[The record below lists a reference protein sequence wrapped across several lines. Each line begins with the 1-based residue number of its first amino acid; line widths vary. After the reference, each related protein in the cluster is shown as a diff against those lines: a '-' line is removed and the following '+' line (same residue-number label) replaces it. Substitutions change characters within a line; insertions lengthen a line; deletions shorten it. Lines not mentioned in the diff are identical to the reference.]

1 MFYLHH
7 RRHIEGF
14 WGLSLVF
21 LFLVVGRGGW
31 GCSSQSNGQN
41 QFPKAVPVVADSV
54 TQKSVPLQL
63 RAIGNVEAFSTVSV
77 KSLVGG
83 EVVRV
88 NFAEGQEVKKGD
100 LLFTI
105 DPRSLEAAVKQ
116 AEANLAKDLGQVKQA
131 EANLAKDLAQVKQA
145 EANLARDVTQAKNA
159 NVQADRYKFLAEKQ
173 VVAQQQYDQYRTNA
187 EALEATLL
195 ADKAGID
202 NAVAAAHATQEAVE
216 NAKAAVQADKAFLE
230 NSRIQLGYCSIRS
243 PIDGRTGN
251 LLIHEGNIVK
261 ANDTLSLVVINQTT
275 PVYVSFCL
283 PEKNLSQIR
292 EYMAKGKPQME
303 AIKPDGDDRVP
314 EQGVLDFI
322 DNAVDRTTG
331 TIQLKGTF
339 LNKGKRLWPGEFIK
353 VVLTL
358 TTQSDAVVV
367 PTNAIQTGQ
376 QGQYVFV
383 VKPDLTVESRPIV
396 VDRALDRETIVGKGL
411 NPGETVVTD
420 GQLQLVAG
428 TKVEIKNPAP
438 ASTGDKP
445 R

>member
-1 MFYLHH
+1 MFYLHN
-7 RRHIEGF
+7 RRHIQGLF
-14 WGLSLVF
+14 GLSLVF
-21 LFLVVGRGGW
+21 LFLFVGWGGW

-41 QFPKAVPVVADSV
+41 GIPKAVPVVADSV
-54 TQKSVPLQL
+54 TQKSVPVQL

-83 EVVRV
+83 EVVSV
-88 NFAEGQEVKKGD
+88 NFVEGQEVRKGD

-105 DPRSLEAAVKQ
+105 DPRPLEAAVKQ

-145 EANLARDVTQAKNA
+145 EANLARDIAQAKNA
-159 NVQADRYKFLAEKQ
+159 NVQAERYKSLAEKQ

-195 ADKAGID
+195 ADRAAID
-202 NAVAAAHATQEAVE
+202 NATAAARASQEAIE
-216 NAKAAVQADKAFLE
+216 NAKAAVQADRAVLE
-230 NSRIQLGYCSIRS
+230 NARVQRGYCSICS

-251 LLIHEGNIVK
+251 LLIHQGNIVK
-261 ANDTLSLVVINQTT
+261 ANDTPSLVIINQIS
-275 PVYVSFCL
+275 PIYVTFSL
-283 PEKNLSQIR
+283 PEKNLSQIK
-292 EYMAKGKPQME
+292 EYMAKGKPKME
-303 AIKPDGDDRVP
+303 AIKPNSDDKP
-314 EQGVLDFI
+314 AEQGVLGFI
-322 DNAVDRTTG
+322 DNAVDSTTG

-339 LNKGKRLWPGEFIK
+339 LNKEKRLWPGEFVK

-358 TTQSDAVVV
+358 ATQSDAIVV

-383 VKPDLTVESRPIV
+383 VKPDLTVESRPV
-396 VDRALDRETIVGKGL
+396 VVERTLGHETIIGKGL

-428 TKVEIKNPAP
+428 TKVEIKNSGP
-438 ASTGDKP
+438 ASTAGKP
-445 R
+445 Q